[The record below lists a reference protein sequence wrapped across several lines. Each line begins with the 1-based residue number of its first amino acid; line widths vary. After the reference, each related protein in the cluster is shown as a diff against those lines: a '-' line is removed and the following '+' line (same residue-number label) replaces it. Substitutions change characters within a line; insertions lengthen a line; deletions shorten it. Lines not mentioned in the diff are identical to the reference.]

1 MDRFDKFTDR
11 ARKVLTLAQDE
22 AQRFNHNYIGTEHLL
37 LGLVREGEGV
47 AARVL
52 ENMNVE
58 LAKVRTAVEFII
70 GRGDRPVVGE
80 VGLTPRAKR
89 VIELA
94 IDEARR
100 LGHNYIGTEHLLL
113 GLVRE
118 GEGIA
123 AGVLESLGV
132 NLDKVRH
139 EVIRVL
145 SQSSSAGPAQET
157 KRASKTPTVDQLGI
171 NLTELARAGKLDPV
185 IGREKEIERVIQIL
199 SRRQKNNP
207 ALIGEPGVGKTAIAE
222 GLAHRIVAGDVPE
235 TLLNKRVLTLDIGS
249 LVAGTKY
256 RGEFEERLKKIIEEL
271 RNTNDAVLFI
281 DELHTLVGAGA
292 AEGAIDAANI
302 LKPPLARGEFEERLK
317 KIIEE
322 LRNTNDAV
330 LFIDELHTLVG
341 AGAAEG
347 AIDAANILKP
357 PLARGELQ
365 CIGATTLDEY
375 RKYIE
380 RDAALERRFQPVM
393 VEEPT
398 LEQTIDILMG
408 IRERYEQHHKV
419 AITDEA
425 VKAAADLSIRYITD
439 RHLPDKAI
447 DLIDEAASRVRLRYA
462 SAPPAL
468 RDAQKDLDRVTK
480 EKDAAIN
487 NQEYEDA
494 ARLREAEGISRE
506 TVEKL
511 RSEWQAQVSSDQPT
525 VNEEEIAQVVAMW
538 TGIPVTRIAA
548 EESERLLKMEEVLHG
563 RIIGQQ
569 EAIETVSKAVRR
581 ARAGLKDPKRP
592 IGSFIFLGPT
602 GVGKTELAK
611 ALAEFM
617 FGSEDALIKIDM
629 SEFMERHNVSRLVGA
644 PPGYVGFDEGGQL
657 TEAVRRKNY
666 CVVLLDE
673 VEKAHPEVFNILLQI
688 LEDGHLSDA
697 KGRRVDFRNSIII
710 MTSNLGAKQLQ
721 SNATLGFRAMGDT
734 DEARAETSYEIMKE
748 KVAAELKQNF
758 RPEFLNRIDATVVF
772 RSLTVEEITQIVDL
786 MLNRVRDQLR
796 AQQMNLEVT
805 QAAKEHVI
813 KLGYDVAYG
822 ARPLRRVIQ
831 NMIEDVLAEH
841 LLLGKYEPGTTI
853 VVDKDPEAGLE
864 IHAEHIPESLT
875 PVEAG

>member
-1 MDRFDKFTDR
+1 MAGASPLTLTKEQAFDSMDRFDKFTDR

-145 SQSSSAGPAQET
+145 SQSSSAGPAAET

-171 NLTELARAGKLDPV
+171 NLTEAARAGRIDPV

-199 SRRQKNNP
+199 SRRKKNNP
-207 ALIGEPGVGKTAIAE
+207 ALIGEPGVGKTAIVD
-222 GLAHRIVAGDVPE
+222 GLAQRIVAGDVPD

-256 RGEFEERLKKIIEEL
+256 
-271 RNTNDAVLFI
+271 
-281 DELHTLVGAGA
+281 
-292 AEGAIDAANI
+292 
-302 LKPPLARGEFEERLK
+302 RGEFEERLK

-398 LEQTIDILMG
+398 LEQTVDILMG

-419 AITDEA
+419 AITDTA
-425 VKAAADLSIRYITD
+425 IKAAADLAIRYITD

-447 DLIDEAASRVRLRYA
+447 DLIDEAASRVRLRNA

-468 RDAQKDLDRVTK
+468 HEAQKDLDRVTK

-487 NQEYEDA
+487 NQEYEEA
-494 ARLREAEGISRE
+494 ARLREAEATSRE

-511 RSEWQAQVSSDQPT
+511 RGEWQSQVSNDQPT
-525 VNEEEIAQVVAMW
+525 VDEEEIAQVVAMW

-548 EESERLLKMEEVLHG
+548 EESQRLLQMEDVIHG
-563 RIIGQQ
+563 RVIGQQ
-569 EAIETVSKAVRR
+569 EAIEVVAKAVRR

-666 CVVLLDE
+666 CVILLDE

-734 DEARAETSYEIMKE
+734 DAARAETSYEIMKE
-748 KVAAELKQNF
+748 KVAAELKNNF

-786 MLNRVRDQLR
+786 MLNRVREQLR
-796 AQQMNLEVT
+796 AQQMSLEVT
-805 QAAKEHVI
+805 QAAKDHVI

-853 VVDKDPEAGLE
+853 VVDRDPEAGLE
-864 IHAEHIPESLT
+864 IHAAETLT